1 MCQLSEYGGTDAA
14 ATTGEPEHK
23 KERRIRAR
31 SSAVT
36 GHAGDLNRL
45 KIPPTLSIEFD
56 EQQSDI
62 PALDSAGCALSHR

>member
-1 MCQLSEYGGTDAA
+1 MCQQSEYGGTDAA

-36 GHAGDLNRL
+36 GHAEGSEPFENFAD
-45 KIPPTLSIEFD
+45 TLDRI
-56 EQQSDI
+56 
-62 PALDSAGCALSHR
+62 